1 MLLPNIGIKWSFSL
15 GLEPKEKKFR
25 KLTGSLQLELLETKA
40 LRESNAIV
48 YEQSV
53 HLLLHSSI

>member
-1 MLLPNIGIKWSFSL
+1 MLDK
-15 GLEPKEKKFR
+15 KKKFR